1 MIINNKQVNIW
12 RGTSAPPTIYH
23 IWIKDNSKLLLFN
36 GTEWITFVDDI
47 AIIDTLNQ
55 IVEKQTLLEN
65 DVSLLKNKTV
75 NSKKIVDNPV
85 LTGKDLKTDQS
96 GNFVLLTD
104 TITQTLIKFDTMFST
119 QIIE

>member
-1 MIINNKQVNIW
+1 MINNKQVNIW
-12 RGTSAPPTIYH
+12 RGDAVPPTIYH

-96 GNFVLLTD
+96 GNFVLLSD